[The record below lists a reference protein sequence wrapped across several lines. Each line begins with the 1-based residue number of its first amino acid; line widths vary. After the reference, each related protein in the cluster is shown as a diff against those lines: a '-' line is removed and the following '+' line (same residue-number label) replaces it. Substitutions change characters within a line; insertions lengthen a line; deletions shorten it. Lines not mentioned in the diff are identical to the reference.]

1 MHRGYIKTYRCL
13 IDSAVWQNEKLLK
26 TWMWCLIKAVHT
38 PQEVAVGLQTVP
50 LLAGQFLF
58 GRERAAR
65 ETGYPESSIWRYIKT
80 LEKFGML
87 NIKTTNKY
95 SLVTI
100 ENWELYQGADT
111 ETEVKVKRKRKTSE
125 KQLDTYKNDKNVKNS
140 ILAKNIIPPTLEMVT
155 EYCLEANYPINPQ
168 KFMDYYDSNGWMV
181 GNRKMKDW
189 QATIRTWARRE
200 EAQSV
205 ARPQVEVKKYS
216 V

>member
-13 IDSAVWQNEKLLK
+13 LESPVWQNEKLLK
-26 TWMWCLIKAVHT
+26 VWLWCLLKARHEAGT
-38 PQEVAVGLQTVP
+38 TMVGCQTIE
-50 LLAGQFLF
+50 LSAGQFLF
-58 GRERAAR
+58 GRRAAAL
-65 ETGYPESSIWRYIKT
+65 ETGYPESTIWRLIKT
-80 LEKFGML
+80 LEKMEML
-87 NIKTTNKY
+87 NIKATNKY
-95 SLVTI
+95 SVVTV
-100 ENWELYQGADT
+100 ENWGFYQG
-111 ETEVKVKRKRKTSE
+111 ETEEETKKTRRKRTTSG
-125 KQLDTYKNDKNVKNS
+125 QQVDTNKNVKNVKNS

-200 EAQSV
+200 EAQSA